1 MRRGSFVLACLI
13 LAAAWAGPLPQMTT
27 GSFTAHMVLHVAL
40 VAVVAPL
47 IAFGLAGTAYDPTGH
62 APWLFAP
69 LTALVIEFFVVWGWH
84 APAPHLAAR
93 ASDAGFAAEQASFL
107 CAGLLVWLSAFG
119 GPVRDRARAAAGVAA
134 LLLTSMHMTLLGA
147 LFLLAP
153 RVLCRPPTGLDEILN
168 VTPLQDQQLGGT
180 LMLAVG
186 GLAYLAG
193 GLVLARRLL
202 RAPAASPAQEH
213 GA

>member
-1 MRRGSFVLACLI
+1 MRPVPLVVGSLLLVVV
-13 LAAAWAGPLPQMTT
+13 WAGPLPAMTMS
-27 GSFTAHMVLHVAL
+27 SFAAHMVLHVTL

-47 IAFGLAGTAYDPTGH
+47 LALAIAGTHFDPTPR

-93 ASDAGFAAEQASFL
+93 LSHEGFVAEQLSFL
-107 CAGLLVWLSAFG
+107 SAALLVWLSAFG
-119 GPVRDRARAAAGVAA
+119 GDPHDRGRAAGGVAA

-147 LFLLAP
+147 LFLFAP
-153 RVLCRPPTGLDEILN
+153 RLLCAAPTEVEGLVRL
-168 VTPLQDQQLGGT
+168 TPLQDQQVGGT

-186 GLAYLAG
+186 GLSYLAG
-193 GLVLARRLL
+193 GLFLARRLL
-202 RAPAASPAQEH
+202 AAPAGEQ
-213 GA
+213 GT

>member
-1 MRRGSFVLACLI
+1 MRAASFLLACL
-13 LAAAWAGPLPQMTT
+13 LLLGAWSGPLPEMTMS
-27 GSFTAHMVLHVAL
+27 SFAAHMVLHVTL
-40 VAVVAPL
+40 VAIAAPL
-47 IAFGLAGTAYDPTGH
+47 IAVAVAGTRFDPTFH

-84 APAPHLAAR
+84 APSPHLAAR
-93 ASDAGFAAEQASFL
+93 LTHEGFVAEQVSFL

-119 GPVRDRARAAAGVAA
+119 GLAHDRGRAAGGVAA
-134 LLLTSMHMTLLGA
+134 MLLTSMHMTLLGA

-153 RVLCRPPTGLDEILN
+153 RVLCTPPTEIEGVLRL
-168 VTPLQDQQLGGT
+168 TPLQDQQVGGT

-202 RAPAASPAQEH
+202 ASPAGER
-213 GA
+213 A